1 MAPRRTGLLVIRTW
15 SEPDSPE
22 PFRASVRVALDVSK
36 GFEDEV
42 TVFNSD
48 VVLQLVAQWLA
59 TVRNQPND

>member
-1 MAPRRTGLLVIRTW
+1 
-15 SEPDSPE
+15 
-22 PFRASVRVALDVSK
+22 VRVALDVSK